1 MQYRTLGSE
10 KLKVSA
16 IGLGC
21 RNLTDR
27 YGRGDDQAAIAVF
40 HRAIDL
46 GVTLMDTADMYAMG
60 DNEELLALALKGKRD
75 QVVLSSKFGITRGLP
90 GHEGRPVD
98 GRPEYARIAC
108 ERTLKRLEVET
119 LDLYYLHRVDPKVPI
134 EDTIGAMV
142 ELKDEGKIRHI
153 GVSEA
158 APDTLRR
165 ANAVHPIT
173 ALQSEYSLWT
183 RDYEKD
189 QIPACRDIGCGF
201 VAYYP
206 MGQGFLS
213 GTMRQ
218 LTDLAPEDR
227 RRRLPRFTDENIA
240 SNLSLLQAL
249 EAVALDKGCTVGQLS
264 LAWILA
270 QGDHFIPIPGTSSI
284 THLEENVG
292 AADIALT
299 AEDLARIDGIVPLDG
314 AVAGDRL
321 PGARL
326 AELNL

>member
-27 YGRGDDQAAIAVF
+27 YGRDDDQAAIAVF

-75 QVVLSSKFGITRGLP
+75 QVVLASKFGITRGLAD
-90 GHEGRPVD
+90 HEGRPVD
-98 GRPEYARIAC
+98 GRPEYVRTAC

-119 LDLYYLHRVDPKVPI
+119 IDLYYLHRVDPKVPI

-142 ELKDEGKIRHI
+142 ELKNEGKIRHI
-153 GVSEA
+153 GLSEA
-158 APDTLRR
+158 GADTLRR

-189 QIPACRDIGCGF
+189 QIPACREIGCGF

-213 GTMRQ
+213 GTMTR
-218 LTDLAPEDR
+218 LKDLSPEDR

-240 SNLSLLQAL
+240 SNLSLLEAL
-249 EAVALDKGCTVGQLS
+249 DAVAKDKGCALSQLA

-270 QGDHFIPIPGTSSI
+270 QGENFIPIPGTSSI
-284 THLEENVG
+284 AHLEENAA
-292 AADIALT
+292 AADIELT
-299 AEDLARIDGIVPLDG
+299 AEDLARIDAIVPLDG
-314 AVAGDRL
+314 AVAGERL